1 MSWIKTELEKR
12 KLPDLLCGAD
22 TPETFKARQEEIK
35 KLLLEEEYGLFPPKP
50 VDIRFEVTGENANFC
65 CGHAPLRNVTAHC
78 TLPGGTV
85 FSFPFSC
92 VIPVSEIPVPAFVS
106 INFSPNVPD
115 KYMPSEEIADN
126 GFAVFSFFA
135 DDIVTN
141 DQDGDFANGIGPILF
156 PDGYRGPT
164 GASKLTM
171 WAWGAMRIMDYVMT
185 LDCIDKKNVAV
196 IGHSRMG
203 KTAMIA
209 GGFDERF
216 SFVISND
223 SGCAGAAL
231 SRGKTGE
238 TIAFMNRVWWF
249 WHCENYLKYN
259 GDPFALPFDQHF
271 LAALTAPRNLY
282 IGSASL
288 DDWADPR
295 GEYLGGMAASPA
307 WELFGL
313 KGLVGEDRPPETGD
327 IFHEGSIGYHLREG
341 EHYLSRWDWL
351 RYMEYIRLH
360 YKK

>member
-1 MSWIKTELEKR
+1 MSWIKNELESR

-22 TPETFKARQEEIK
+22 TPEAFKARQEEIRT
-35 KLLLEEEYGLFPPKP
+35 LLLEEEYGVFPPKP
-50 VDIRFEVTGENANFC
+50 DAVRFEVTGEASGFC
-65 CGHAPLRNVTAHC
+65 AGHAPLRKVTAHC

-92 VIPVSEIPVPAFVS
+92 VIPVSETPVPAFVH
-106 INFSPNVPD
+106 INFTPNVPD
-115 KYMPSEEIADN
+115 RYMPSEEIADN

-141 DQDGDFANGIGPILF
+141 DQAGDFANGLGPILF
-156 PDGYRGPT
+156 PDGHRGPT

-171 WAWGAMRIMDYVMT
+171 WAWGAMRVMDYVMT

-282 IGSASL
+282 IGSADM
-288 DDWADPR
+288 DDWADPK

-313 KGLVGEDRPPETGD
+313 RGLVGEDRPPETGD
-327 IFHEGSIGYHLREG
+327 VFHEGTIGYHLRQG
-341 EHYLSRWDWL
+341 EHYLSRWDWQ

-360 YKK
+360 YRK